1 MVYAS
6 PAAPTKPSMSQAQKD
21 DNHFMTALPSS
32 PPSIIGPAQ
41 GDARSRIARW
51 IPSSAHFRKI
61 GSSGIAE
68 RLGIAGRMK
77 FRLGDLR
84 EGWRY
89 GKSGSE
95 RSRRVV
101 KE

>member
-1 MVYAS
+1 MEGGKWVVYAR

-32 PPSIIGPAQ
+32 HPSIIGPAQ
-41 GDARSRIARW
+41 GDARSHIARW

-68 RLGIAGRMK
+68 RLGIAGSNEVSAGRP
-77 FRLGDLR
+77 
-84 EGWRY
+84 
-89 GKSGSE
+89 
-95 RSRRVV
+95 
-101 KE
+101 